1 MVRSGLAK
9 QPTSV
14 VTIETV
20 HEIKLKEI
28 KHQYYKLIVHCTG
41 HSKRLE
47 LHQLGRSVLL

>member
-9 QPTSV
+9 QPTSM

-20 HEIKLKEI
+20 YEIKLKEI
-28 KHQYYKLIVHCTG
+28 KRQYYKLIVHCTD
-41 HSKRLE
+41 HSKRMK